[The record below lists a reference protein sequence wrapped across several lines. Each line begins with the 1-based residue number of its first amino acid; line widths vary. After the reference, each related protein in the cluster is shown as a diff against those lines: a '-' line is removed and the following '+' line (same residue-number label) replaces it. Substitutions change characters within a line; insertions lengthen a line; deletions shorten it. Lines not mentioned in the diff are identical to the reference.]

1 MDKNTNVDT
10 QRIPSEERALAL
22 LRDDS
27 ADDRSDSN
35 LTHGGLAPLRLRAA
49 GIISGFAAA
58 GAAAVA
64 VPLPVRDA
72 VLLSPLELAEINALA
87 DVYGITKDESIRRG
101 FSALIEL
108 GAVSTVGRKALGFLE
123 RKPLPG
129 VAKRA
134 TNAITAAGVVTG
146 IGICSAYSF
155 EQMHLGRASVEDF
168 GVFRTFSSSAAWQ
181 DIKSGIAD
189 TLQQSIRKGNFNGL
203 QLSIAD
209 LLETLFPRS
218 A

>member
-10 QRIPSEERALAL
+10 QRIPSEERALTL

-27 ADDRSDSN
+27 ADDRSDGE

-146 IGICSAYSF
+146 IGARLTHSSRCTWVGHLLRTSVSSGPSRAPQPGKTSSQGLRTPCSK
-155 EQMHLGRASVEDF
+155 ASARV
-168 GVFRTFSSSAAWQ
+168 TSTACSSRLPTS
-181 DIKSGIAD
+181 
-189 TLQQSIRKGNFNGL
+189 
-203 QLSIAD
+203 
-209 LLETLFPRS
+209 
-218 A
+218 